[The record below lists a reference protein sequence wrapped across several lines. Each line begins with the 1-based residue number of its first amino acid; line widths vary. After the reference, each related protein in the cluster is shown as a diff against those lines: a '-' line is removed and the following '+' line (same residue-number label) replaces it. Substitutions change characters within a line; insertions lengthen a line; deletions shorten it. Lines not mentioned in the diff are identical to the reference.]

1 MGAIELAFLLLS
13 KHHELI
19 FPVFDR
25 CEDGSMLRHEEV
37 ARAHAYVQ
45 YLHEHYR
52 KLSKPALD
60 AMIKI

>member
-1 MGAIELAFLLLS
+1 
-13 KHHELI
+13 
-19 FPVFDR
+19 VFDR